1 MYLFKYLL
9 IHTWNH
15 ICISIINYQ
24 KLNNFNNFILVCKC
38 NIGIIILLGINVK
51 YIILPIVI
59 FLFGTK
65 YRIESAKTD
74 KNLFRRR
81 KNQGKETG
89 IEKHEFTGIKYVMT
103 G

>member
-1 MYLFKYLL
+1 MYLLKYLL
-9 IHTWNH
+9 INTWNN
-15 ICISIINYQ
+15 ICISIINSQ

-38 NIGIIILLGINVK
+38 NIGIIILLGTNVK

-59 FLFGTK
+59 FLFVTK
-65 YRIESAKTD
+65 YRIESSKAN
-74 KNLFRRR
+74 KNLIRRL
-81 KNQGKETG
+81 KNQGKEPG